1 LLVRTLVTVVYV
13 AAVGVAIAL
22 QYFIPGL
29 ALYLL
34 YGLLG
39 WFIVS
44 IFVYRLPVMSRPVF
58 SSGRAPTVSA
68 EAPLSIG
75 VPLASSP
82 GGTQLNFCAY
92 CATPVE
98 PGTPV
103 CPACH
108 HAIPV
113 F

>member
-1 LLVRTLVTVVYV
+1 MLVRTFVTLVYV
-13 AAVGVAIAL
+13 VAVAIAIVL
-22 QYFIPGL
+22 QFFIPGL
-29 ALYLL
+29 AVLLL

-44 IFVYRLPVMSRPVF
+44 IFVYRLPVMSRPLF
-58 SSGRAPTVSA
+58 GGPAAAPA
-68 EAPLSIG
+68 APPPLG
-75 VPLASSP
+75 VPLTSTP
-82 GGTQLNFCAY
+82 GGTQLSFCAY

-98 PGTPV
+98 PGTPI

-108 HAIPV
+108 HSIPV

>member
-1 LLVRTLVTVVYV
+1 VLVRTLVTVLYLV
-13 AAVGVAIAL
+13 AVAVAIVL
-22 QYFIPGL
+22 QFYIPGL
-29 ALYLL
+29 AVLLL
-34 YGLLG
+34 YALLA

-44 IFVYRLPVMSRPVF
+44 IFVYRLPIMSRPVG
-58 SSGRAPTVSA
+58 SSGAPA
-68 EAPLSIG
+68 APAGPAPIPFG
-75 VPLASSP
+75 TPLTSTP
-82 GGTQLNFCAY
+82 GGTQLSFCAY

-108 HAIPV
+108 HTIPA

>member
-1 LLVRTLVTVVYV
+1 VLVRTLVTILYL
-13 AAVGVAIAL
+13 AAVAVAIAL
-22 QYFIPGL
+22 QFFIPGL
-29 ALYLL
+29 AILLL

-58 SSGRAPTVSA
+58 GRASAPTVSA
-68 EAPLSIG
+68 QAPLAIG
-75 VPLASSP
+75 VPLTSSP
-82 GGTQLNFCAY
+82 GGTQLAFCAY

-98 PGTPV
+98 PGTPI
-103 CPACH
+103 CPSCH

>member
-1 LLVRTLVTVVYV
+1 LLVRTLVTIVYV
-13 AAVGVAIAL
+13 AAVGVAIVL
-22 QYFIPGL
+22 QFFIPGL

-34 YGLLG
+34 YALLG

-58 SSGRAPTVSA
+58 GSGRGPTVSA
-68 EAPLSIG
+68 GAPLSTG

-82 GGTQLNFCAY
+82 GGTQLSFCAY